1 MKKKLLAICLV
12 LLMVFTFAACGP
24 DKENG
29 VSAELTSYE
38 EALEAAKGTT
48 VTFYGWGGDEV
59 LNKWIDQSLAK
70 TLKDEYDITLERVPM
85 NIEDILA
92 QLSDEKQAGEEKGS
106 IDMIWIN
113 GENFYSAKDNGLL
126 YGPIHQPAP
135 EYGQVCG
142 YGGPRDR
149 ERLLYADRRLRSTVF
164 QSPAGYDY

>member
-92 QLSDEKQAGEEKGS
+92 QLSDEKQAGEWT
-106 IDMIWIN
+106 I
-113 GENFYSAKDNGLL
+113 
-126 YGPIHQPAP
+126 
-135 EYGQVCG
+135 
-142 YGGPRDR
+142 
-149 ERLLYADRRLRSTVF
+149 
-164 QSPAGYDY
+164 